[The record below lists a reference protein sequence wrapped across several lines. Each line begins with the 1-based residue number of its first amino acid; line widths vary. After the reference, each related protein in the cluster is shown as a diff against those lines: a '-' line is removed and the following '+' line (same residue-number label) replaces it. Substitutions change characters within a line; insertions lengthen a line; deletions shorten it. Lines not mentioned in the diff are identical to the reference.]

1 LYILLQE
8 FLIIKGSR
16 STILPTQS
24 HLVEKYLLTRDHC
37 LIGACTKDSNSAA
50 LVATVG
56 SQVRGYCASTAS
68 DDVTSAQSVL
78 NAYCNPGAA
87 TTPPAAKPSGGVSQ
101 YITEIAQFTDLA
113 PCAQSGI
120 SYAVQAFSNSLCPAD
135 AAGLQSCAC
144 TKNQN
149 SLAASQSINSQ
160 VGGYCG
166 STRSADKASAQAMFA
181 GYCGL
186 GNGTSVFPTPSFLPG
201 VVTYYMTDLPNY
213 SSMAPCAK
221 SAMSYEM
228 NNLINSLC
236 PADPRAVVSC
246 ACAQDNNSGA
256 FSAALVT
263 EVKGDC
269 GSTASADVSSA
280 LGVFDVYCSAGKGLV
295 TPQGVTASGKYSRNI
310 LNIYLIQHSHSI
322 G

>member
-1 LYILLQE
+1 
-8 FLIIKGSR
+8 
-16 STILPTQS
+16 
-24 HLVEKYLLTRDHC
+24 

-50 LVATVG
+50 LGASIG
-56 SQVRGYCASTAS
+56 SEVRGTCASTAS
-68 DDVTSAQSVL
+68 DDVTSAQSVF
-78 NAYCNPGAA
+78 NIYCSPGAA
-87 TTPPAAKPSGGVSQ
+87 TTPPAAKPSGAVSQ

-120 SYAVQAFSNSLCPAD
+120 SYAVLSLSNRLCPSD

-160 VGGYCG
+160 IGYYCG

-186 GNGTSVFPTPSFLPG
+186 GNGTSVFPTPSYLPG

-213 SSMAPCAK
+213 SAMAGCAQ

-228 NNLINSLC
+228 RSLINSLC
-236 PADPRAVVSC
+236 PAAPMAVVSC

-263 EVKGDC
+263 NVKYSC
-269 GSTASADVSSA
+269 GSTASDDVSSA
-280 LGVFDVYCSAGKGLV
+280 LSVFDVYCNAGKGLV
-295 TPQGVTASGKYSRNI
+295 TPTVTASGKNSGNTTET
-310 LNIYLIQHSHSI
+310 YLSF
-322 G
+322 